1 MRGSCLVWDCPRRY
15 EWVDADG
22 GAGMETLLFWL
33 LAVMALTAAV
43 SMISQ
48 PNPVHSALF
57 LITTLLSLAGL
68 FLLLSAHFLAVIQ
81 VIVYA
86 GAIMVLFLFVIMLL
100 DIRRLEAAP
109 SRVKWQ
115 KTLGILLGVLF
126 FLETILVLRSE
137 VIRDLTAAAAA
148 PPAADFGTAVGLG
161 RALFT
166 SYFFPLQL
174 AAVLLFV
181 ALIGAIVLSKRR

>member
-1 MRGSCLVWDCPRRY
+1 
-15 EWVDADG
+15 
-22 GAGMETLLFWL
+22 METLLFWL

-48 PNPVHSALF
+48 RNPVHSALF
-57 LITTLLSLAGL
+57 LIITLLSLAGL
-68 FLLLSAHFLAVIQ
+68 FLLLNAYFLAVIQ

-115 KTLGILLGVLF
+115 KSLAILLGICF
-126 FLETILVLRSE
+126 FFETILVLRSE
-137 VIRDLTAAAAA
+137 VIRDLTSAAAA
-148 PPAADFGTAVGLG
+148 PLAPDFGSAAGLG
-161 RALFT
+161 RTLFT

-181 ALIGAIVLSKRR
+181 ALIGAVVLSKRRW